1 MRPCIVNR
9 AASRTHVT
17 HERAAAL
24 ISSPQQLTESRH
36 PSSCGKHVSEI
47 TCIQP
52 SSSLT
57 GAMGSCAPLAHR
69 ARVSS
74 CVLWAWLSSPSGQYW
89 RRQPYLVNAM
99 IKGFHSDF
107 VNAPIII
114 SSQAWPSAKIL
125 IAAEPLNLGR
135 DWSAAEGE
143 IGRDLNYAAP
153 PPLSKRPFYAPLAQ
167 KGPRRDPKSRL
178 RSTLAQQHLF

>member
-89 RRQPYLVNAM
+89 RRQPYLVNEM
-99 IKGFHSDF
+99 IKGFHSYF
-107 VNAPIII
+107 VNEIDGQWSVAAARKVREWQRRGEYMGKCKPPPTLTGG
-114 SSQAWPSAKIL
+114 SVRGGRWPGWPSC
-125 IAAEPLNLGR
+125 
-135 DWSAAEGE
+135 
-143 IGRDLNYAAP
+143 
-153 PPLSKRPFYAPLAQ
+153 
-167 KGPRRDPKSRL
+167 L
-178 RSTLAQQHLF
+178 RTRQST